1 MREILFFSG
10 VKRGAALMTMG
21 KHSRRLEKGRIGS
34 EVPREVLQ
42 ILSQPSIP
50 SWPRRIRRA
59 GGCHVNQHIS
69 HRLICQ
75 PAVAMLSGAMSTRLL
90 SPHEL
95 RVWHA
100 FLLMGEDVLGRVGR
114 DIARATGLSGPE
126 FGVLSRLAAL
136 GKGEMRQQALAR
148 VMSWDKSRLSHQ
160 LTRMQQRGFIERRHA
175 DGNTVLVVLTKLGQE
190 RLEAARPIHADSVR
204 RNLLS
209 RLTPGQI
216 DTIVR
221 VSNLLGEE
229 D

>member
-1 MREILFFSG
+1 
-10 VKRGAALMTMG
+10 
-21 KHSRRLEKGRIGS
+21 
-34 EVPREVLQ
+34 
-42 ILSQPSIP
+42 
-50 SWPRRIRRA
+50 
-59 GGCHVNQHIS
+59 
-69 HRLICQ
+69 
-75 PAVAMLSGAMSTRLL
+75 MSTRLL

-114 DIARATGLSGPE
+114 DIAQATGLSGAE

-148 VMSWDKSRLSHQ
+148 VMTWDKSRLSHQ
-160 LTRMQQRGFIERRHA
+160 LTRMQRRGLIERRDA
-175 DGNTVLVVLTKLGQE
+175 DGNTVLVVLSKLGQE

-209 RLTPGQI
+209 RLTPEQI

-221 VSNLLGEE
+221 VSNLLGE

>member
-1 MREILFFSG
+1 
-10 VKRGAALMTMG
+10 
-21 KHSRRLEKGRIGS
+21 
-34 EVPREVLQ
+34 
-42 ILSQPSIP
+42 
-50 SWPRRIRRA
+50 
-59 GGCHVNQHIS
+59 
-69 HRLICQ
+69 
-75 PAVAMLSGAMSTRLL
+75 MSTKLL

-114 DIARATGLSGPE
+114 DIAQATGLSGSE
-126 FGVLSRLAAL
+126 FGVLSRLAGI

-148 VMSWDKSRLSHQ
+148 VMGWDKSRLSHQ
-160 LTRMQQRGFIERRHA
+160 LTRMQRRELIERHPIDVGA
-175 DGNTVLVVLTKLGQE
+175 VLVVLTNHGREKLD
-190 RLEAARPIHADSVR
+190 AARPVHAESVR

-209 RLTPGQI
+209 RLSQKQI